1 MRCKNCGFETPN
13 NSNFCSHCGT
23 KIDFEDNFISV
34 EEPKEEPQ
42 SKSQEEVIKEQYPD
56 IDMSK
61 ASIMWYILGFFVPI
75 AGLIIFFMFLY
86 KKPDL
91 ALKARRGAL
100 HGFVIDCILLTV
112 FYILVY
118 VRGGV

>member
-1 MRCKNCGFETPN
+1 
-13 NSNFCSHCGT
+13 
-23 KIDFEDNFISV
+23 
-34 EEPKEEPQ
+34 
-42 SKSQEEVIKEQYPD
+42 
-56 IDMSK
+56 
-61 ASIMWYILGFFVPI
+61 MWYILGFFVPI

-86 KKPDL
+86 KNPDL
-91 ALKARRGAL
+91 ALKARRGVL